1 MATSNPQR
9 VEPARRRRSVKLA
22 PRYAGTSTNQ
32 TSTAVGGEGQEVEE
46 KKARSSSQKNEADAV
61 DLVREV
67 FTTSTCRCFILKSFS
82 EANMHKSLKYGVWSS
97 TYAHNMMLSQ
107 VFQSELSSIR
117 PVLFFFRCERWCPRQ
132 RIIGKVGAD

>member
-9 VEPARRRRSVKLA
+9 VGPVRRRRPVKLA
-22 PRYAGTSTNQ
+22 PRYTGIKNNQARAAIAG
-32 TSTAVGGEGQEVEE
+32 EDQELED
-46 KKARSSSQKNEADAV
+46 KDGRSSQKNDDEAV

-97 TYAHNMMLSQ
+97 TYAHNMMLNQ

-117 PVLFFFRCERWCPRQ
+117 PVLFFFRCARHFRRQ
-132 RIIGKVGAD
+132 RIISMAGAG